1 VQGPNCTVAQF
12 LLYKLQYKKLPKHV
26 KMISKMIH
34 VSGETV
40 KHFLLVFEFINIIKI
55 FLTYILS

>member
-1 VQGPNCTVAQF
+1 MFVRYVQGPNCTVAHF
-12 LLYKLQYKKLPKHV
+12 LPYKLQYKKLPKDV

-40 KHFLLVFEFINIIKI
+40 KTLPTRFHVFTVHF
-55 FLTYILS
+55 